1 VRHSRLI
8 AARNPAVLLWAVPYA
23 DHCGAVGTD
32 PEEFSEKLIFWF
44 ESHADT
50 QRHLAAE
57 R

>member
-1 VRHSRLI
+1 
-8 AARNPAVLLWAVPYA
+8 LWVVPYA